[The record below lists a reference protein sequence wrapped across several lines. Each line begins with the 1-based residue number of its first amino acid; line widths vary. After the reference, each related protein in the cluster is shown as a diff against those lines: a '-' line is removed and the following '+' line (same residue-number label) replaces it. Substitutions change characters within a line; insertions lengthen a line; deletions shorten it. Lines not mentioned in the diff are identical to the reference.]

1 MREIVDE
8 NLSLPLL
15 RSEDEKLNFKILNN
29 RLIIRH
35 DDLVLRQISVLKN
48 GISRN
53 YLVRI
58 ISKSSRAKVYRRL
71 SIDQHADPLDG
82 VEKLYNEI
90 EIREQLKHPNILSL
104 YAVRE
109 TDLFVI
115 LYEEFGGAGLCMRV
129 SEDLQYYIPGREQ
142 KTYSEEEAAHIF
154 WDVCNGLYY
163 LHGKQICH
171 LNIRPDRFVRC
182 PSGLGLFSLF
192 M

>member
-1 MREIVDE
+1 MVYCNYPIEYID
-8 NLSLPLL
+8 SLDPLL
-15 RSEDEKLNFKILNN
+15 FDSEWYHFLLNFTLEGKSRWESLFTLIEVIAPLFLNIRSEDEKLNFKILNN

-35 DDLVLRQISVLKN
+35 DDLVLRHISVLKN

-58 ISKSSRAKVYRRL
+58 ISKSSRAKVYRRI

-115 LYEEFGGAGLCMRV
+115 LCTTL
-129 SEDLQYYIPGREQ
+129 
-142 KTYSEEEAAHIF
+142 
-154 WDVCNGLYY
+154 
-163 LHGKQICH
+163 
-171 LNIRPDRFVRC
+171 
-182 PSGLGLFSLF
+182 PSNWW
-192 M
+192 